1 MVGGMR
7 SGIRP
12 ADVTRRLEDL
22 MTAARFRRSKR
33 QVTLDQSVHLFSL
46 NAFSVVTGIGLLFC
60 AVKLSLDGGFIHKE
74 HKMVAPFS
82 KILNDIGANKVNF
95 KNGSVKADDKTEKQP
110 PKNDASAGK
119 KKTGKAQNK
128 KNKNKN
134 KQNQT

>member
-1 MVGGMR
+1 
-7 SGIRP
+7 
-12 ADVTRRLEDL
+12 

-46 NAFSVVTGIGLLFC
+46 NAFSVVTGIALLFC

-95 KNGSVKADDKTEKQP
+95 KNGTVKADDKSDKQAS
-110 PKNDASAGK
+110 KNDGGAGK
-119 KKTGKAQNK
+119 KKTGKTQNK

-134 KQNQT
+134 KQNQNQT